1 MFVPGIIFFILQN
14 KYEVAKD
21 KILLPSDSS
30 MYVAFSKE
38 LEGYKISV
46 FYLYTYLVSLWN
58 VRTLVFKVF

>member
-38 LEGYKISV
+38 HMQNISFLFIYLSSV
-46 FYLYTYLVSLWN
+46 FMEC
-58 VRTLVFKVF
+58 